1 MTAAP
6 ETISVDEKAIEWI
19 AKNEYFSFLGEK
31 KIREV
36 AQATERVLREYG
48 VDLFNQGRWMNPALR
63 KEILKVLSPDLKSI
77 SETYAWMVARRYRE
91 LKRYYKEKAELEIKR
106 KADEEAKAKL
116 AAEKAAK
123 AAAAKAKAPVA
134 PGPGT
139 QPASGTSEP
148 APSDTKKD
156 SPGPS

>member
-1 MTAAP
+1 MT
-6 ETISVDEKAIEWI
+6 ETAVDEKAIEWI

-63 KEILKVLSPDLKSI
+63 KEILKVLAPDLKSI

-91 LKRYYKEKAELEIKR
+91 LKRFYKEKAELEIKK
-106 KADEEAKAKL
+106 KAEEEAK
-116 AAEKAAK
+116 
-123 AAAAKAKAPVA
+123 
-134 PGPGT
+134 
-139 QPASGTSEP
+139 
-148 APSDTKKD
+148 
-156 SPGPS
+156 